1 MGIEITDKA
10 YIRASLS
17 ILHASLWLLLDA
29 PFSIINSSQARLGA
43 VKLREK
49 TRAS

>member
-1 MGIEITDKA
+1 MGIEITDTA

-17 ILHASLWLLLDA
+17 ILQASLWLFLDA
-29 PFSIINSSQARLGA
+29 PFSITNSLQPRWDV

-49 TRAS
+49 D